1 MASDKELNEYMSI
14 KRLAPYKNNS
24 YWDKDRNAKLVEFK
38 KTVGSKTWD
47 GVPIAELIKGN
58 QRHRSGLVHGDGLVS
73 GKKKKRM
80 GKKERN
86 KRKALAEESADT
98 GPHPEED
105 VSNEHHEVDEDA
117 DARPKKRR
125 KKNKTVD

>member
-1 MASDKELNEYMSI
+1 MASDKELNEYMSV

-73 GKKKKRM
+73 GKKKRM

-86 KRKALAEESADT
+86 KRKALAGEPADT
-98 GPHPEED
+98 GAQLEVD
-105 VSNEHHEVDEDA
+105 TINEHEEVDEGVED
-117 DARPKKRR
+117 RPKKRR